1 MDFHLQKYYAYG
13 TYGTYGTVYTKK
25 IIQKLSLE
33 VSGAIEMWK

>member
-33 VSGAIEMWK
+33 VSGAIEM